1 MFYTELDEELERA
14 ADDLLRK
21 NKSLGVA
28 HGIYRECDLRRRTAR
43 EISLGADVE
52 FIDPAIL
59 IGVRKPRVSLG
70 ELIELAH
77 LTIRQRRAVRLMQR
91 LGRQNLVAAS
101 MGINRPAVSKLLAR
115 SFMKIQQAMDAVE
128 EHQPADWAWRLWHEE
143 IAYKMRLIYRK
154 RVTKW
159 VKK

>member
-59 IGVRKPRVSLG
+59 IGIRKPRVSLG

-101 MGINRPAVSKLLAR
+101 MGINRP
-115 SFMKIQQAMDAVE
+115 
-128 EHQPADWAWRLWHEE
+128 
-143 IAYKMRLIYRK
+143 
-154 RVTKW
+154 
-159 VKK
+159 